1 MSIVRG
7 IKRLLFL
14 QLLVC
19 ACISII
25 MAISLGYV
33 AAKSAFLAGAV
44 CILPNV
50 LFARKL
56 FYYQGARSAKQIV
69 NSFYAGEAVKLLSA
83 MALFSL
89 VFMFAEIKPLV
100 FFLTFIVV
108 QMSIWF
114 APLLSDNQQDGLKRD

>member
-7 IKRLLFL
+7 IKRLLLL

-25 MAISLGYV
+25 MAIILGYV

-69 NSFYAGEAVKLLSA
+69 NSSGVYVCRNKTTGV
-83 MALFSL
+83 
-89 VFMFAEIKPLV
+89 
-100 FFLTFIVV
+100 
-108 QMSIWF
+108 
-114 APLLSDNQQDGLKRD
+114 LSDIYCGANEYLVCAFIE